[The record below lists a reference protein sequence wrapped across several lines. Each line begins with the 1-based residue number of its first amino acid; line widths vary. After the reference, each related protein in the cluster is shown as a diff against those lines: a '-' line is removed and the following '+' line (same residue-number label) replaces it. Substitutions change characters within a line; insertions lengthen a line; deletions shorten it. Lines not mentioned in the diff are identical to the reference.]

1 MDKVLTSLFSTCPP
15 GWQLRGWA
23 VACMT
28 LGEKG
33 TSGLKPVC
41 SCAIWCP
48 ARWGGAFYRVF
59 SRIALPMVKAAKL
72 PTLSPLQQGW
82 AALELC
88 IELVPSC
95 LLLVLRIL

>member
-1 MDKVLTSLFSTCPP
+1 
-15 GWQLRGWA
+15 
-23 VACMT
+23 
-28 LGEKG
+28 
-33 TSGLKPVC
+33 
-41 SCAIWCP
+41 
-48 ARWGGAFYRVF
+48 
-59 SRIALPMVKAAKL
+59 MVKAAKL